1 MYQLGEIVRIKD
13 DADGSLP
20 LCWLEE
26 MNKYHG
32 YTTIVKNIV
41 EGKYYILDGCYNYRG
56 DDYWFTEDWLEP
68 VTKIKQ
74 ITESEINLLFT

>member
-20 LCWLEE
+20 LSWLEE

-32 YTTIVKNIV
+32 YTTIVKKIV
-41 EGKYYILDGCYNYRG
+41 DGKYYILDGCHNYHG

-68 VTKIKQ
+68 VTKIKS